1 VLARSGVCRLLRVD
15 CGTVPEF
22 GVRIGVP
29 LHNHHVD
36 RTEIDMRLGELLI
49 EAKLTETG
57 FQAAPMRLL
66 SRYRDLEEVFY
77 VEELP
82 RRGER
87 MQGYQLIR
95 GALAAYATGGSF
107 VVLCD
112 ARRKD
117 LIEQWFGVICAIRSL
132 TFRSRLKLLTWQEL
146 AGVLPRGLRTFLD
159 DKYGIRTAC

>member
-1 VLARSGVCRLLRVD
+1 VLARSGVCRLLGINR
-15 CGTVPEF
+15 GTVPEF

-29 LHNHHVD
+29 LHNQHVD

-66 SRYRDLEEVFY
+66 SRYCELDEVFH
-77 VEELP
+77 VDELP
-82 RRGER
+82 KSGER

-95 GALAAYATGGSF
+95 GALAAHATGGSF
-107 VVLCD
+107 AVLCD

-117 LIEQWFGVICAIRSL
+117 LMEQWFGVICAIRSL

-146 AGVLPRGLRTFLD
+146 ACVLPRELRKFLE
-159 DKYGIRTAC
+159 DKYGIRAV